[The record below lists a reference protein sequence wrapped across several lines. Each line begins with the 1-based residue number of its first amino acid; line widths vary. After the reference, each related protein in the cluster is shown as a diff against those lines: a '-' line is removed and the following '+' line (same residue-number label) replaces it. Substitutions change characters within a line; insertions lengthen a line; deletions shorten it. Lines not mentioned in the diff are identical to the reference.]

1 MPPKLPVLDDAPALL
16 LLEADELL
24 ATTGAAVTL
33 ALVCGGEV
41 SLCATDDASGVEE
54 DEVGASLS
62 TADDELAS
70 ELEGSSAELDA
81 TADSLDDDGAS
92 DEEATGEA
100 KAETQEE
107 AGAEDVA
114 DAEDE
119 PPKTLEMM
127 LPSRPPVD
135 DDAALLDAGAADDV
149 TAEDGASVD
158 DSEAA
163 SAAEAREARMDEAIS
178 RRLRV
183 DDVEESD
190 SDADVEDDVMRGA
203 ALVVDSSATVSLGEA
218 DVRSAD
224 DERDE
229 RAVLDAS
236 SSLVDDSSTEETV
249 LVASS
254 AVDARVRVDEAEVEA
269 AVEVELSD
277 EVASSWRTESTR
289 AERVSWTACVDFKD
303 SQRACSADARA
314 QPPRGTMV
322 EGSAFRGRDASPTGE
337 RREGAKGRV

>member
-1 MPPKLPVLDDAPALL
+1 M
-16 LLEADELL
+16 
-24 ATTGAAVTL
+24 
-33 ALVCGGEV
+33 
-41 SLCATDDASGVEE
+41 
-54 DEVGASLS
+54 GASLS
-62 TADDELAS
+62 TADDELAG

-92 DEEATGEA
+92 EDEATGEA
-100 KAETQEE
+100 EVEAEDE

-158 DSEAA
+158 DSEAV
-163 SAAEAREARMDEAIS
+163 AAADAREARMDEAIS

-183 DDVEESD
+183 DDEADSD
-190 SDADVEDDVMRGA
+190 SEDDSNADVEDDVMRGA

-249 LVASS
+249 LVTSS
-254 AVDARVRVDEAEVEA
+254 AVAARVRVDEAEVEA

-289 AERVSWTACVDFKD
+289 AERVSWTACVDCKS

-314 QPPRGTMV
+314 QPTRGTMV
-322 EGSAFRGRDASPTGE
+322 EGKRVSRPRRVANRRTEGGGKGARVNWDSPSSAESTSCLLAT
-337 RREGAKGRV
+337 